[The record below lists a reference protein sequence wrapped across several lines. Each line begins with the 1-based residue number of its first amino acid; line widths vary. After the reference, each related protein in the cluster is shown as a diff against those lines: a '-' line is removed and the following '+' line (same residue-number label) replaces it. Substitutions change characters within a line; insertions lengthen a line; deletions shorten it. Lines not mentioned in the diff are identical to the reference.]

1 MNTQTGTLYGIGVGP
16 GDPELLPLKAVRLLG
31 EVDVVFAASS
41 TKNSYSLAMDIAG
54 PHIPETTPVVR
65 LAFPM
70 TRDRSETQKAWEEHA
85 RTIIDRLDKGENAA
99 FITLGDP
106 TTYSTYGYVL
116 QNLRALRP
124 DLPVETVPGITS
136 YQASAARL
144 NLPLVEGEESLLIT
158 SGVQGGQ
165 RLREMDNPPEN
176 IVFLKAYRNAADICD
191 ALEENGLVENSVG
204 ISRCGLPE
212 EEIIRDVCDFRK
224 RPPGYWTI
232 ILAKRNR
239 PAT

>member
-1 MNTQTGTLYGIGVGP
+1 MSTQTGTLYGIGVGP

-31 EVDVVFAASS
+31 EVDIVFAASS
-41 TKNSYSLAMDIAG
+41 SKNSYSLAMDIAG
-54 PHIPETTPVVR
+54 PHIPETTPVIR

-70 TRDRSETQKAWEEHA
+70 TRDREETGRAWEEHA
-85 RTIIDRLDKGENAA
+85 RTVIERLDRGENAA

-116 QNLRALRP
+116 RNLRRLRP

-144 NLPLVEGEESLLIT
+144 NIPLVEGEESLLVT

-165 RLREMDNPPEN
+165 RLREMDRLPEN
-176 IVFLKAYRNAADICD
+176 IVFLKAYRNAADICA
-191 ALEENGLVENSVG
+191 ALEENGLLENSVG

-212 EEIIRDVCDFRK
+212 EEIIRDVCDFRE

-239 PAT
+239 PAS